1 MNATFFIHRRQWSI
15 ALAALLL
22 TLSLTACGGP
32 QPTPTPAPTPTPTV
46 TPTPT
51 PTPQPADGA
60 AVLPAGAA
68 QIVITE
74 QQINDQL
81 QSALAGQQG
90 LPISDL
96 AVNLKP
102 GVLAATGKVT
112 LGFLNADVEVSVRLN
127 AVDGKIAP
135 EVVDILL
142 DGRPA
147 PAMLKGQVDAFLQP
161 LIEEAS
167 RTDYGFF
174 VESVEVTEN
183 EIRVYSR

>member
-1 MNATFFIHRRQWSI
+1 MNSTFLTYSRRWNI
-15 ALAALLL
+15 ALATLLL

-51 PTPQPADGA
+51 PTPQPAVGA
-60 AVLPAGAA
+60 AEIPAGAT

-96 AVNLKP
+96 AVNLEP
-102 GVLAATGKVT
+102 GLLTATGKVT
-112 LGFLNADVEVSVRLN
+112 LGFLSSDVEVSVRLN

-147 PAMLKGQVDAFLQP
+147 PAILKGQIDAFIQP

-167 RTDYGFF
+167 RMDYGFF